1 MTNMC
6 AVVNCQWIEKWV
18 NDAFISNKYMYV
30 SEKMTQKK
38 DIVATPIIEHFTHS
52 HAPIMIV

>member
-1 MTNMC
+1 MC

-18 NDAFISNKYMYV
+18 NDAFISDKYMYV